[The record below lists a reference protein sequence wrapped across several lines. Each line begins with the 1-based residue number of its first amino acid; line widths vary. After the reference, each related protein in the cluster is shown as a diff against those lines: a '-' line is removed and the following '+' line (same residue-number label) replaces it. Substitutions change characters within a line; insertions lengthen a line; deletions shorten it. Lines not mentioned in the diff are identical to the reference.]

1 MPAEYLYDPPIAIL
15 GMVSR
20 KVALVLAGFLAGS
33 LGFAGGSML
42 ATTLPDPSSGDT
54 QSPQLALALLGI
66 SLVVAATAL
75 GVAVAAR
82 WAPLGARLVGWLLA
96 LLGFGGLAYLV
107 LATLFVAGAFPAV
120 LLEPSN
126 LTAGLW
132 LAITGVTGA
141 GLVRLRPGG
150 SDDGSEAQPWLSRT
164 APVLVG
170 VLLGVF
176 VGALWYAVIYQLIPY
191 ECCFQ

>member
-1 MPAEYLYDPPIAIL
+1 MTAGYSPDSVVAIL
-15 GMVSR
+15 AVVSR
-20 KVALVLAGFLAGS
+20 NVALVLAGFLAGS
-33 LGFAGGSML
+33 LGFAGASML
-42 ATTLPDPSSGDT
+42 ATTVPDPSSGDT
-54 QSPQLALALLGI
+54 PSPQLALVILSI
-66 SLVVAATAL
+66 SAGVAVTAL
-75 GVAVAAR
+75 GVAMATS
-82 WAPLGARLVGWLLA
+82 WAPRASGVVGWLLV
-96 LLGFGGLAYLV
+96 LLGFGGLAYMV

-170 VLLGVF
+170 VLLGVL